1 MRSKVL
7 EKGDKMFEYSYSVKF
22 GNIRFL
28 VREGRDFDVIVG
40 YVAPNGRMYEIRPW
54 SIRKS
59 VGEEVERCAA
69 SLAA

>member
-1 MRSKVL
+1 
-7 EKGDKMFEYSYSVKF
+7 MFEYSYSVKF

-40 YVAPNGRMYEIRPW
+40 IVTNGIMEEIRPW
-54 SIRKS
+54 PIRKS

-69 SLAA
+69 RLAA